1 MERSEGTPKRVWVRI
16 KTKVKCYPL
25 EKLRLATC
33 DEMVSAE
40 YISGA
45 LKEVQDELSK
55 GTLKVAE
62 NKEKDLPVVPEE
74 RPADPPDTPMEG
86 QESSSS
92 SGDASSATAEDV
104 KREREAKRKE
114 LLSDVPQALRKKR
127 VEEPHSLSFAN
138 KRALFER
145 LSSSRPRPR
154 WRRHSCGRDWRVLST
169 S

>member
-1 MERSEGTPKRVWVRI
+1 MHTKVFGVRFNAKSRPPNLATLREGTIVYCYDPPANRRGLARRLQDNSSWSGPAVVFCVERSEGTPKRVWVRI

-33 DEMVSAE
+33 DEMASAE

-74 RPADPPDTPMEG
+74 RPADPPDTPME
-86 QESSSS
+86 
-92 SGDASSATAEDV
+92 
-104 KREREAKRKE
+104 
-114 LLSDVPQALRKKR
+114 QALHL
-127 VEEPHSLSFAN
+127 EMPH
-138 KRALFER
+138 R
-145 LSSSRPRPR
+145 LRPRM
-154 WRRHSCGRDWRVLST
+154 
-169 S
+169 